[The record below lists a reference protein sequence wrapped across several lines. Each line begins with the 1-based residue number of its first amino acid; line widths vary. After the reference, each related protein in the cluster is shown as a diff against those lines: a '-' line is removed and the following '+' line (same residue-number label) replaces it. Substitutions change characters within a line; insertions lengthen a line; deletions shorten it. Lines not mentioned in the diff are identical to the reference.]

1 MAQIKDKKQYK
12 AMMARID
19 QLFFETD
26 EKTPADDPRLQELD
40 VLSALVEEYENH
52 LNAPEY

>member
-1 MAQIKDKKQYK
+1 
-12 AMMARID
+12 MMARID